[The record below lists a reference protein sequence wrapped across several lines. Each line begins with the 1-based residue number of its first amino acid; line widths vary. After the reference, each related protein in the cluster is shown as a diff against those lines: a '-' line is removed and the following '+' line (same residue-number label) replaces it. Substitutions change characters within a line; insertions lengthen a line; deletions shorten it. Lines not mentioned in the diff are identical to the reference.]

1 MRSKSSGVDT
11 PANGVLGVPQGD
23 QEQEV
28 SLPVKTL
35 KAKVQQK
42 DGEETVEVEVISDKD
57 KPLDSSKAGDKRQ
70 NILDLSKED
79 LLTLLGIMEGEI
91 QVGKALFPFVFS
103 FLYVICSCKQD
114 KCNDKRK
121 GGWAQYLNIIGL
133 SNCKFCTTALSCG
146 LKCNIP
152 EKTDNHT

>member
-28 SLPVKTL
+28 SLPVRTL

-57 KPLDSSKAGDKRQ
+57 KPLDSSKAEDKRQ
-70 NILDLSKED
+70 NIMDLSKED

-91 QVGKALFPFVFS
+91 QVG
-103 FLYVICSCKQD
+103 
-114 KCNDKRK
+114 
-121 GGWAQYLNIIGL
+121 
-133 SNCKFCTTALSCG
+133 
-146 LKCNIP
+146 
-152 EKTDNHT
+152 